1 MANKYGYMAKIGLSD
16 DGLQTS
22 LKEIDSSL
30 KEVDRSIAA
39 TDKAINNAGKAG
51 LETTQL
57 WEQQYDLLKTQIETT
72 AEKLQG
78 LESVQSKVAE
88 AYDNGAIDYSV
99 YIEFQNEIANTAT
112 KLENLKKRAEEANA
126 ALHPS
131 ADTSTYQT
139 INTSLDGVN
148 QRYAN
153 SRKELEEVNKALK
166 VSGDNAQ
173 LMAQKNTLLG
183 EAIHDAQVKLQVL
196 TSQQERMNE
205 AVRSGD
211 TTAEEYRAFQRE
223 IANTQA
229 ELAALTEEQK
239 NLGKAAEETGDK
251 SEKGLEK
258 TTDAL
263 KKVEKVAM
271 ATTAAVTAALGKL
284 SSDALSAY
292 SQHEQMTGGIETLFA
307 GAEDTVI
314 ANAQNAYKT
323 AGISAN
329 SYMETVTGFSATL
342 LQGLG
347 GDTQKAASIAD
358 QALIDMADNANKMG
372 TAMGSIQYAYQGFA
386 KQNYTMLDNLKL
398 GYGGSQAE
406 MARLIN
412 DSGVLNGQMMATAKN
427 VKEIPFDKVIEA
439 IHVIQTNLGIT
450 GTTAKEAESTIE
462 GSLNKLKASWENALV
477 EIAQPLDDFAQD
489 GLTVLN
495 DNVDEIKEAL
505 VDTMEEIKPLL
516 DEGLEKAKNW
526 IESGGL
532 KEFSEDVVGT
542 VEFIIDNKE
551 TLLGIFAALE
561 ISLGAERMNKVIDS
575 SKEIIS
581 AINGIGDAANTAV
594 GGVDAMSMSLSGW
607 VAVAAVTI
615 TTAMALK
622 TAIDN
627 AADRLGEHSEEV
639 NALDDEYKELNE
651 TLEEYNRLKAESIEL
666 AAQEAGQNIEDAKA
680 RAQSYKS
687 QIDTLESLI
696 AKNREY
702 YGTNDLRGNELHYF
716 DQSGN
721 AVGNAGSFDEISD
734 QLGSLYSNYYA
745 ANDIVRAYSETI
757 DEATDNSV
765 KHMGEVS
772 EAAANSVK
780 SGEEALASAWEHIRE
795 TTKAKMDELD
805 DQLATHKI
813 DDTQYWAQR
822 KAYLEAHRDEESE
835 EWWKYYDAVTGH
847 YDKLSKTEKTA
858 ADKSA
863 KEAET
868 ALKDSYSKRYEA
880 LKRQQKKNGY
890 GDSWLA
896 DELKKMISELSEG
909 SDLYNT
915 YYDKWLDLTDKISDA
930 TKKATEKEVKEWKA
944 SSDKVSDAVE
954 KKYEKVQQAFEKAK
968 SSYINA
974 LDMSASDKPEDDI
987 YSRMGLARP
996 KSSEEEDT
1004 GNQYDFSSENISK
1017 QTKELDEYTRN
1028 MERLEKSDIP
1038 EEYLEN
1044 IRSMSFDKRK
1054 EYVKELLK
1062 LSPERLKKHYADISK
1077 YYRSA
1082 EKAGRSETQSLRDDA
1097 DKAAEE
1103 AKNTIKTS
1111 LDGLS
1116 SNAYESGKAAAEAYW
1131 KGFKEY
1137 KADTN
1142 KLMGV
1147 TSAGSGGTSSSAAAV
1162 TPVNL
1167 TINVNGKQ
1175 VATVNTEDYLN
1186 KMKNEGGV
1194 IDV

>member
-1 MANKYGYMAKIGLSD
+1 MANKYGYMAKIGIDTS
-16 DGLQTS
+16 GLQTS
-22 LKEIDSSL
+22 IKDVDTAVKSLSREMKAVDS
-30 KEVDRSIAA
+30 VIAQS
-39 TDKAINNAGKAG
+39 G
-51 LETTQL
+51 ES
-57 WEQQYDLLKTQIETT
+57 
-72 AEKLQG
+72 AEM
-78 LESVQSKVAE
+78 
-88 AYDNGAIDYSV
+88 
-99 YIEFQNEIANTAT
+99 T
-112 KLENLKKRAEEANA
+112 
-126 ALHPS
+126 
-131 ADTSTYQT
+131 
-139 INTSLDGVN
+139 
-148 QRYAN
+148 
-153 SRKELEEVNKALK
+153 
-166 VSGDNAQ
+166 
-173 LMAQKNTLLG
+173 AQKNELYSQKI
-183 EAIHDAQVKLQVL
+183 AKLTEKLTALKSVENNVL
-196 TSQQERMNE
+196 SARNSGNISAEQFREYERE
-205 AVRSGD
+205 VVSTESALKR
-211 TTAEEYRAFQRE
+211 
-223 IANTQA
+223 
-229 ELAALTEEQK
+229 LTEEQK

-292 SQHEQMTGGIETLFA
+292 SQYEQMVGGVETLFA
-307 GAEDTVI
+307 GAEDIVLE
-314 ANAQNAYKT
+314 NARNAYKT

-347 GDTQKAASIAD
+347 GDTQKAARIAD
-358 QALIDMADNANKMG
+358 QALIDMSDNANKMG

-412 DSGVLNGQMMATAKN
+412 DSGVLNGEIIATAEN
-427 VKEIPFDKVIEA
+427 VKQIPFDKIIEA

-516 DEGLEKAKNW
+516 DDTLEKVKDW

-532 KEFSEDVVGT
+532 KELSENIVGT
-542 VEFIIDNKE
+542 VEFIINNKE

-561 ISLGAERMNKVIDS
+561 LALGAERI
-575 SKEIIS
+575 SKAVSGLKDVTS

-734 QLGSLYSNYYA
+734 QLGSLYSDYYA

-780 SGEEALASAWEHIRE
+780 SGEEALASAWEHIRA
-795 TTKAKMDELD
+795 TTKAKMEEYDSD
-805 DQLATHKI
+805 LATHKI
-813 DDTQYWAQR
+813 DDNTYWAQR

-835 EWWKYYDAVTGH
+835 EWWKYYDAVTDH
-847 YDKLSKTEKTA
+847 YDKLSETEKTA
-858 ADKSA
+858 ADKAA
-863 KEAET
+863 KEAEN
-868 ALKDSYSKRYEA
+868 ALKESYSQKYEA
-880 LKRQQKKNGY
+880 LKRQQKENGY

-896 DELKKMISELSEG
+896 DELKKMLSELTEG
-909 SDLYNT
+909 SELYNT

-930 TKKATEKEVKEWKA
+930 TEKATEKEVKEWKTSA
-944 SSDKVSDAVE
+944 DKVANAVE
-954 KKYEKVQQAFEKAK
+954 KKYEQVQKAFEKAK
-968 SSYINA
+968 SSYISA
-974 LDMSASDKPEDDI
+974 LDLSASQKAEDDV
-987 YSRMGLARP
+987 YSRLGLARP
-996 KSSEEEDT
+996 KNGEESADS
-1004 GNQYDFSSENISK
+1004 QYDFSSDTISK

-1082 EKAGRSETQSLRDDA
+1082 EKAGRSDTQSLRDDA

-1137 KADTN
+1137 KADTD

-1147 TSAGSGGTSSSAAAV
+1147 TSAGTGSSSSSAAAV

>member
-239 NLGKAAEETGDK
+239 NLGKATEETTQKAVTLGDIVK
-251 SEKGLEK
+251 ANVISDVIVKGAEKVTG
-258 TTDAL
+258 AL
-263 KKVEKVAM
+263 KQI
-271 ATTAAVTAALGKL
+271 
-284 SSDALSAY
+284 SSEAISAY
-292 SQHEQMTGGIETLFA
+292 SQYEQMVGGVETLFA
-307 GAEDTVI
+307 GAEDIVLE
-314 ANAQNAYKT
+314 NAQNAYKT

-342 LQGLG
+342 LQGLS
-347 GDTQKAASIAD
+347 GDTQKAAEIAD
-358 QALIDMADNANKMG
+358 QALIDMSDNANKMG

-627 AADRLGEHSEEV
+627 AADRLGEHSEKV

-651 TLEEYNRLKAESIEL
+651 TLEEYNRLKEESIEL
-666 AAQEAGQNIEDAKA
+666 AAKEAGQSIDEAKSK
-680 RAQSYKS
+680 AQSYKS

-696 AKNREY
+696 EKNREY
-702 YGTNDLRGNELHYF
+702 YGTNDLRGNELRYF

-795 TTKAKMDELD
+795 TTKAKMEEYDSD
-805 DQLATHKI
+805 LATHKI

-835 EWWKYYDAVTGH
+835 EWWKYYDAVNDH
-847 YDKLSKTEKTA
+847 YDKLSETEKTA
-858 ADKSA
+858 ADKAA
-863 KEAET
+863 KEAEN
-868 ALKDSYSKRYEA
+868 ALKESYSQKYEA
-880 LKRQQKKNGY
+880 LKRQQKENGY
-890 GDSWLA
+890 DDQWLA
-896 DELKKMISELSEG
+896 DELKKTLSELTEG

-915 YYDKWLDLTDKISDA
+915 YYDKWLDLTDKIS
-930 TKKATEKEVKEWKA
+930 EKEVKEWKA
-944 SSDKVSDAVE
+944 SADKVANAVE
-954 KKYEKVQQAFEKAK
+954 KKYEQVQKAFEKAK

-974 LDMSASDKPEDDI
+974 LDMSTSDKPEDDV

-996 KSSEEEDT
+996 KNGEESADS
-1004 GNQYDFSSENISK
+1004 QYDFSSDTISK

-1082 EKAGRSETQSLRDDA
+1082 EKAGRSDTQSLRDDA

-1103 AKNTIKTS
+1103 AKKTIKAS
-1111 LDGLS
+1111 LAGLS

-1137 KADTN
+1137 KADTD

-1147 TSAGSGGTSSSAAAV
+1147 TSAGSGGSTSSAAAV

>member
-1 MANKYGYMAKIGLSD
+1 MANKYGYMAKIGIDTS
-16 DGLQTS
+16 GLQTS
-22 LKEIDSSL
+22 IKDVDTAVKSLSREMKAVDS
-30 KEVDRSIAA
+30 VIAQS
-39 TDKAINNAGKAG
+39 G
-51 LETTQL
+51 ES
-57 WEQQYDLLKTQIETT
+57 
-72 AEKLQG
+72 AEM
-78 LESVQSKVAE
+78 
-88 AYDNGAIDYSV
+88 
-99 YIEFQNEIANTAT
+99 T
-112 KLENLKKRAEEANA
+112 
-126 ALHPS
+126 
-131 ADTSTYQT
+131 
-139 INTSLDGVN
+139 
-148 QRYAN
+148 
-153 SRKELEEVNKALK
+153 
-166 VSGDNAQ
+166 
-173 LMAQKNTLLG
+173 AQKNELYSQKI
-183 EAIHDAQVKLQVL
+183 AKLTEKLTALKSVENNVL
-196 TSQQERMNE
+196 SARNNGNISAEQFREYERE
-205 AVRSGD
+205 VVSTESALKR
-211 TTAEEYRAFQRE
+211 
-223 IANTQA
+223 
-229 ELAALTEEQK
+229 LTEEQK

-263 KKVEKVAM
+263 KNVEKVAM

-292 SQHEQMTGGIETLFA
+292 SQYEQLVGGIETLFA
-307 GAEDTVI
+307 GAEDIVLE
-314 ANAQNAYKT
+314 NAENAFKT
-323 AGISAN
+323 AGVSAN
-329 SYMETVTGFSATL
+329 NYMQTITSFSATL
-342 LQGLG
+342 LQGLD
-347 GDTQKAASIAD
+347 GDTEKAARIAD
-358 QALIDMADNANKMG
+358 QALIDMSDNANKMG

-412 DSGVLNGQMMATAKN
+412 DSGVLNGQMVATAKN

-516 DEGLEKAKNW
+516 DDTLEKVKDW

-532 KEFSEDVVGT
+532 KELSENIVGT
-542 VEFIIDNKE
+542 VEFIINNKE

-561 ISLGAERMNKVIDS
+561 LALGAERI
-575 SKEIIS
+575 SKAVSGLKDVTS
-581 AINGIGDAANTAV
+581 AINGIGDAASTAV

-639 NALDDEYKELNE
+639 NALEERTAAINEQRKALEELSKTDTATAWRQADGGYKDTLVELAEISKRFEELKAKRESGGTVNENGGFTYFSDDEIKAMDDELMS
-651 TLEEYNRLKAESIEL
+651 LEIQKNA
-666 AAQEAGQNIEDAKA
+666 
-680 RAQSYKS
+680 
-687 QIDTLESLI
+687 LI
-696 AKNREY
+696 ALKREQGQILTQY
-702 YGTNDLRGNELHYF
+702 NEQEIAVMEQHNAERA
-716 DQSGN
+716 DIISKSGN
-721 AVGNAGSFDEISD
+721 TA
-734 QLGSLYSNYYA
+734 
-745 ANDIVRAYSETI
+745 
-757 DEATDNSV
+757 
-765 KHMGEVS
+765 
-772 EAAANSVK
+772 
-780 SGEEALASAWEHIRE
+780 EEAVASAWEHIRA
-795 TTKAKMDELD
+795 TTKAKMEEYDSD
-805 DQLATHKI
+805 LATHKI
-813 DDTQYWAQR
+813 DDNTYWAQR

-835 EWWKYYDAVTGH
+835 EWWKYYDAVNDH
-847 YDKLSKTEKTA
+847 YDKLSETEKTA

-880 LKRQQKKNGY
+880 LKRQQKENGY
-890 GDSWLA
+890 DDQWLA
-896 DELKKMISELSEG
+896 DELKKMLSELTEG

-915 YYDKWLDLTDKISDA
+915 YYDKWLDLTDKIS
-930 TKKATEKEVKEWKA
+930 EKEVKEWKA
-944 SSDKVSDAVE
+944 SADKVANAVE
-954 KKYEKVQQAFEKAK
+954 KKYEQVQKAFEKAK
-968 SSYINA
+968 SSYISA
-974 LDMSASDKPEDDI
+974 LDLSASQKAEDDV
-987 YSRMGLARP
+987 YSRLGLARP
-996 KSSEEEDT
+996 KNGEESADS
-1004 GNQYDFSSENISK
+1004 QYDFGSDTIAK

-1082 EKAGRSETQSLRDDA
+1082 EKAGRSDTQSLRDDA

-1103 AKNTIKTS
+1103 AKKTIKAS
-1111 LDGLS
+1111 LAGLS

-1137 KADTN
+1137 KADTD

>member
-1 MANKYGYMAKIGLSD
+1 MAKIGID
-16 DGLQTS
+16 TTGVQNGLTEADSAMRAFSREMREVNNVIAQGGNSAEMAAQRNQLYAEQITQLNRRLEALRSVEEDINRARANGNIDESEYRAYRREIEQTENA
-22 LKEIDSSL
+22 LQNLREQQRDIG
-30 KEVDRSIAA
+30 A
-39 TDKAINNAGKAG
+39 NAGKD
-51 LETTQL
+51 
-57 WEQQYDLLKTQIETT
+57 YDKVVS
-72 AEKLQG
+72 ALQ
-78 LESVQSKVAE
+78 
-88 AYDNGAIDYSV
+88 N
-99 YIEFQNEIANTAT
+99 
-112 KLENLKKRAEEANA
+112 
-126 ALHPS
+126 
-131 ADTSTYQT
+131 
-139 INTSLDGVN
+139 
-148 QRYAN
+148 
-153 SRKELEEVNKALK
+153 
-166 VSGDNAQ
+166 
-173 LMAQKNTLLG
+173 
-183 EAIHDAQVKLQVL
+183 
-196 TSQQERMNE
+196 
-205 AVRSGD
+205 
-211 TTAEEYRAFQRE
+211 
-223 IANTQA
+223 
-229 ELAALTEEQK
+229 
-239 NLGKAAEETGDK
+239 
-251 SEKGLEK
+251 
-258 TTDAL
+258 
-263 KKVEKVAM
+263 VEKVAL
-271 ATTAAVTAALGKL
+271 ATTGAVAAALGKL

-292 SQHEQMTGGIETLFA
+292 SQYEQLVGGNETLFA
-307 GAEDTVI
+307 GAEDIVLE
-314 ANAQNAYKT
+314 NAENAFKT
-323 AGISAN
+323 AGVSAN
-329 SYMETVTGFSATL
+329 NYMQTVTSFSATL
-342 LQGLG
+342 LQGLD
-347 GDTQKAASIAD
+347 GDTEKAARIAD
-358 QALIDMADNANKMG
+358 QALIDMSDNANKMG
-372 TAMGSIQYAYQGFA
+372 TAMGSIQYTYQGFA

-412 DSGVLNGQMMATAKN
+412 DSGVLNGEIIATAEN
-427 VKEIPFDKVIEA
+427 VKQIPFDKIIEA

-450 GTTAKEAESTIE
+450 GTTALEAETTLE
-462 GSLNKLKASWENALV
+462 GSMNKLKASWENALV
-477 EIAQPLDDFAQD
+477 DIARPLDDFAQG
-489 GLTVLN
+489 GLTILN
-495 DNVDEIKEAL
+495 DNIDTIKEAL

-561 ISLGAERMNKVIDS
+561 LSLGAERMNKVIDS

-702 YGTNDLRGNELHYF
+702 YGTNDLRGNEIHYF

-734 QLGSLYSNYYA
+734 QLGSLYSDYYA

-780 SGEEALASAWEHIRE
+780 SGEEALESAWEHIRA

-805 DQLATHKI
+805 GQLATHKI
-813 DDTQYWAQR
+813 DDNTYWAQR
-822 KAYLEAHRDEESE
+822 KAYLEAHRDEDSE
-835 EWWKYYDAVTGH
+835 EWWKYYDAVNDH

-880 LKRQQKKNGY
+880 LKRQQKENGY

-896 DELKKMISELSEG
+896 DGLKKMLSELTEG
-909 SDLYNT
+909 SELYNT
-915 YYDKWLDLTDKISDA
+915 YYDKWIDLTDKISDA
-930 TKKATEKEVKEWKA
+930 TEKATEKEVKEWQT

-1004 GNQYDFSSENISK
+1004 GNQYDFSSDTIEK

-1082 EKAGRSETQSLRDDA
+1082 EKAGRSDTQSLKDDA
-1097 DKAAEE
+1097 DKAALA
-1103 AKNTIKTS
+1103 AKGSIQKS
-1111 LDGLS
+1111 LSELGSD
-1116 SNAYESGKAAAEAYW
+1116 AYESGKAAAEAYW
-1131 KGFKEY
+1131 KGFAEY
-1137 KADTN
+1137 KSDTE

-1147 TSAGSGGTSSSAAAV
+1147 TAAGNSKSAGIT

-1175 VATVNTEDYLN
+1175 AATISTEEYLN
-1186 KMKNEGGV
+1186 QVKNQGGTL
-1194 IDV
+1194 DV

>member
-1 MANKYGYMAKIGLSD
+1 MANKYGYMAKIGIDTS
-16 DGLQTS
+16 GLQTS
-22 LKEIDSSL
+22 IKDVDTAVKSLSREMKAVDS
-30 KEVDRSIAA
+30 VIAQS
-39 TDKAINNAGKAG
+39 G
-51 LETTQL
+51 ES
-57 WEQQYDLLKTQIETT
+57 
-72 AEKLQG
+72 AEM
-78 LESVQSKVAE
+78 
-88 AYDNGAIDYSV
+88 
-99 YIEFQNEIANTAT
+99 T
-112 KLENLKKRAEEANA
+112 
-126 ALHPS
+126 
-131 ADTSTYQT
+131 
-139 INTSLDGVN
+139 
-148 QRYAN
+148 
-153 SRKELEEVNKALK
+153 
-166 VSGDNAQ
+166 
-173 LMAQKNTLLG
+173 AQKNELYSQKI
-183 EAIHDAQVKLQVL
+183 AKLTEKLTALKSVENNVL
-196 TSQQERMNE
+196 SARNSGNISVEQFREYERE
-205 AVRSGD
+205 VVSTESALKR
-211 TTAEEYRAFQRE
+211 
-223 IANTQA
+223 
-229 ELAALTEEQK
+229 LTEEQK
-239 NLGKAAEETGDK
+239 NLGKATEETTQKAVTLGDIVK
-251 SEKGLEK
+251 ANVISDVIVKGAEKVTG
-258 TTDAL
+258 AL
-263 KKVEKVAM
+263 KQI
-271 ATTAAVTAALGKL
+271 
-284 SSDALSAY
+284 SSEAISAY
-292 SQHEQMTGGIETLFA
+292 SQYEQMVGGVETLFA
-307 GAEDTVI
+307 GAEDIVLE
-314 ANAQNAYKT
+314 NARNAYKT

-412 DSGVLNGQMMATAKN
+412 DSGVLNGQMVATAKN

-450 GTTAKEAESTIE
+450 GTTAKEAETTIE

-561 ISLGAERMNKVIDS
+561 VSLGAERMNKVIDS

-666 AAQEAGQNIEDAKA
+666 AAQEAGRNIEDAKT

-702 YGTNDLRGNELHYF
+702 YGTNDLRGNELYYF

-734 QLGSLYSNYYA
+734 QLGSLYSDYYA

-780 SGEEALASAWEHIRE
+780 SGEEALASAWEHIRA

-822 KAYLEAHRDEESE
+822 KAYLEAHQDKESE
-835 EWWKYYDAVTGH
+835 EWWKYYDKVTEH
-847 YDKLSKTEKTA
+847 YDKLAETEKKAREQAEKKQKEEKKTQT
-858 ADKSA
+858 SEA
-863 KEAET
+863 KKDFDDL
-868 ALKDSYSKRYEA
+868 LK
-880 LKRQQKKNGY
+880 Q
-890 GDSWLA
+890 
-896 DELKKMISELSEG
+896 
-909 SDLYNT
+909 
-915 YYDKWLDLTDKISDA
+915 LTDEEI
-930 TKKATEKEVKEWKA
+930 TREEFN
-944 SSDKVSDAVE
+944 
-954 KKYEKVQQAFEKAK
+954 KKYEEMTA
-968 SSYINA
+968 
-974 LDMSASDKPEDDI
+974 D
-987 YSRMGLARP
+987 LA
-996 KSSEEEDT
+996 
-1004 GNQYDFSSENISK
+1004 Q
-1017 QTKELDEYTRN
+1017 KE
-1028 MERLEKSDIP
+1028 I
-1038 EEYLEN
+1038 
-1044 IRSMSFDKRK
+1044 
-1054 EYVKELLK
+1054 
-1062 LSPERLKKHYADISK
+1062 DISK
-1077 YYRSA
+1077 YASDKIADYDRKIRKENMSAWEKSSKEISDKITKNYENVTKAYEAARKKIISSAKLIDETVTDTSGNKRYILSDFEKQRKELKKYREDLEKLRKTGISDDLMEQVMSLSYDSGERQGYISELLKMGESQRKKYYKDVDAYLA
-1082 EKAGRSETQSLRDDA
+1082 EASEAAKGEVADDLAEA
-1097 DKAAEE
+1097 DKQ
-1103 AKNTIKTS
+1103 AKEGIEKIYG
-1111 LDGLS
+1111 DMPE
-1116 SNAYESGKAAAEAYW
+1116 NAYEKGVETAQAYID
-1131 KGFKEY
+1131 GI
-1137 KADTN
+1137 N
-1142 KLMGV
+1142 KTMA
-1147 TSAGSGGTSSSAAAV
+1147 SAGSLRTMTADYTASSQTAAAV
-1162 TPVNL
+1162 AASSGAAGSQGAQAAGTAAVSSGGTNL
-1167 TINVNGKQ
+1167 YSGNMQITINVAGKQ
-1175 VATVNTEDYLN
+1175 AIKCTLDELIRKGKLADAR
-1186 KMKNEGGV
+1186 
-1194 IDV
+1194 

>member
-1 MANKYGYMAKIGLSD
+1 MAKIGLSD

-72 AEKLQG
+72 AEKLRG

-239 NLGKAAEETGDK
+239 NLGKATEETTQKAVTLGDIVK
-251 SEKGLEK
+251 ANVISDVIVKGAEKVTG
-258 TTDAL
+258 AL
-263 KKVEKVAM
+263 KQI
-271 ATTAAVTAALGKL
+271 
-284 SSDALSAY
+284 SSEAISAY
-292 SQHEQMTGGIETLFA
+292 SQYEQLVGGIETLFA
-307 GAEDTVI
+307 GAEDIVLE
-314 ANAQNAYKT
+314 NAQNAYKT

-412 DSGVLNGQMMATAKN
+412 DSGVLNGEIIATANN

-450 GTTAKEAESTIE
+450 GTTANEAETTIE

-561 ISLGAERMNKVIDS
+561 LSLGAERMNKVIDS

-734 QLGSLYSNYYA
+734 QLGSLYSDYYA

-780 SGEEALASAWEHIRE
+780 SGEEALASAWEHIRA
-795 TTKAKMDELD
+795 TTKAKMEEYDSD
-805 DQLATHKI
+805 LATHKI
-813 DDTQYWAQR
+813 DDNTYWAQR
-822 KAYLEAHRDEESE
+822 KAYLEAHRDEDSE
-835 EWWKYYDAVTGH
+835 EWWKYYDAVNDH
-847 YDKLSKTEKTA
+847 YDKLSETEKTA

-863 KEAET
+863 KEAEN

-880 LKRQQKKNGY
+880 LKRQQKENGY

-896 DELKKMISELSEG
+896 DELKKMLSELTEG
-909 SDLYNT
+909 SELYNT

-930 TKKATEKEVKEWKA
+930 TEKATEKEVKEWKTSA
-944 SSDKVSDAVE
+944 DKVSDAVE
-954 KKYEKVQQAFEKAK
+954 KKYEQVQQAFEKAK

-974 LDMSASDKPEDDI
+974 LDMSTSDKPEDDV

-996 KSSEEEDT
+996 KNGEESADS
-1004 GNQYDFSSENISK
+1004 QYDFGSDTIAK

-1028 MERLEKSDIP
+1028 MEKLENSDIP

-1082 EKAGRSETQSLRDDA
+1082 EKAGRSDTQSLRDDA

-1137 KADTN
+1137 KADTD

-1147 TSAGSGGTSSSAAAV
+1147 TSAGSGGSTSSAAAV

>member
-1 MANKYGYMAKIGLSD
+1 MASNKYGYMAKIGID
-16 DGLQTS
+16 TTGVQNGLTEADSAMRAFSREMREVNNVIAQGGNSAEMAAQRNQLYAEQITQLNRRLEALRSVEEDINRARANGNIDESEYRAYRREIEQTENA
-22 LKEIDSSL
+22 LQNLREQQRDIG
-30 KEVDRSIAA
+30 A
-39 TDKAINNAGKAG
+39 NAGKD
-51 LETTQL
+51 
-57 WEQQYDLLKTQIETT
+57 YDKVVS
-72 AEKLQG
+72 ALQ
-78 LESVQSKVAE
+78 
-88 AYDNGAIDYSV
+88 N
-99 YIEFQNEIANTAT
+99 
-112 KLENLKKRAEEANA
+112 
-126 ALHPS
+126 
-131 ADTSTYQT
+131 
-139 INTSLDGVN
+139 
-148 QRYAN
+148 
-153 SRKELEEVNKALK
+153 
-166 VSGDNAQ
+166 
-173 LMAQKNTLLG
+173 
-183 EAIHDAQVKLQVL
+183 
-196 TSQQERMNE
+196 
-205 AVRSGD
+205 
-211 TTAEEYRAFQRE
+211 
-223 IANTQA
+223 
-229 ELAALTEEQK
+229 
-239 NLGKAAEETGDK
+239 
-251 SEKGLEK
+251 
-258 TTDAL
+258 
-263 KKVEKVAM
+263 VEKVAL
-271 ATTAAVTAALGKL
+271 ATTGAVAAALGKL

-292 SQHEQMTGGIETLFA
+292 SQYEQLVGGIETLFA
-307 GAEDTVI
+307 GAEDIVLE
-314 ANAQNAYKT
+314 NAENAFKT
-323 AGISAN
+323 AGVSAN
-329 SYMETVTGFSATL
+329 NYMQTVTSFSATL
-342 LQGLG
+342 LQGLD
-347 GDTQKAASIAD
+347 GDTEKAARIAD

-412 DSGVLNGQMMATAKN
+412 DSGVLNGQMVATAKN

-462 GSLNKLKASWENALV
+462 GSLNKLKASWKNALV
-477 EIAQPLDDFAQD
+477 EIAEPLDDFAQD

-561 ISLGAERMNKVIDS
+561 LSLGAERMNKVIDS

-721 AVGNAGSFDEISD
+721 AVGNAGPFDEISD
-734 QLGSLYSNYYA
+734 QLGSLYSDYYA

-780 SGEEALASAWEHIRE
+780 SGEEALASAWEHIRA
-795 TTKAKMDELD
+795 TTKAKMEEYDSD
-805 DQLATHKI
+805 LATHKI

-835 EWWKYYDAVTGH
+835 EWWKYYDAVNDH

-858 ADKSA
+858 ADKAA
-863 KEAET
+863 KEA
-868 ALKDSYSKRYEA
+868 
-880 LKRQQKKNGY
+880 
-890 GDSWLA
+890 
-896 DELKKMISELSEG
+896 
-909 SDLYNT
+909 
-915 YYDKWLDLTDKISDA
+915 DKISDA
-930 TKKATEKEVKEWKA
+930 TEKATEKEVKEWKT

-968 SSYINA
+968 NSYINA
-974 LDMSASDKPEDDI
+974 LDLSASKKAEDDV
-987 YSRMGLARP
+987 YSRLGLARP
-996 KSSEEEDT
+996 KNGEESADS
-1004 GNQYDFSSENISK
+1004 QYDFSSDTIEK

-1082 EKAGRSETQSLRDDA
+1082 EKAGRSDTQSLRDDA

-1137 KADTN
+1137 KADTD

>member
-72 AEKLQG
+72 AEKLRG

-239 NLGKAAEETGDK
+239 NLGKAAEETGNK

-292 SQHEQMTGGIETLFA
+292 SQYEQMVGGIETLFA
-307 GAEDTVI
+307 GAEDIVLE
-314 ANAQNAYKT
+314 NARNAYKT

-412 DSGVLNGQMMATAKN
+412 DSGVLNGQMVATAEN

-477 EIAQPLDDFAQD
+477 EIAEPLDDFAQD

-696 AKNREY
+696 EKNREY
-702 YGTNDLRGNELHYF
+702 YGTNDLRGNELYYF

-734 QLGSLYSNYYA
+734 QLGSLYSDYYA

-780 SGEEALASAWEHIRE
+780 SGEEALASAWEHIRA

-805 DQLATHKI
+805 NQLATHKI
-813 DDTQYWAQR
+813 DDNTYWAQR

-835 EWWKYYDAVTGH
+835 EWWKYYDAVTDH

-863 KEAET
+863 KEAEN
-868 ALKDSYSKRYEA
+868 ALKESYSQKYEA
-880 LKRQQKKNGY
+880 LKRQQKENGY

-896 DELKKMISELSEG
+896 DKLKKMISELSEG
-909 SDLYNT
+909 NELYNT

-930 TKKATEKEVKEWKA
+930 TQKATEKEVKEWKA

-1028 MERLEKSDIP
+1028 MEKLENSDIP

-1044 IRSMSFDKRK
+1044 IRSMNFDKRK

-1082 EKAGRSETQSLRDDA
+1082 EKAGRSDTQSLKDDA
-1097 DKAAEE
+1097 DKAALA
-1103 AKNTIKTS
+1103 AKGSIQKS
-1111 LDGLS
+1111 LSELGSD
-1116 SNAYESGKAAAEAYW
+1116 AYESGKAAAEAYW
-1131 KGFKEY
+1131 KGFAEY
-1137 KADTN
+1137 KSDTE

-1147 TSAGSGGTSSSAAAV
+1147 TAAGNSKSAGIT
-1162 TPVNL
+1162 TPVSL

-1175 VATVNTEDYLN
+1175 AATISTEEYLN
-1186 KMKNEGGV
+1186 QVKNQGGTL
-1194 IDV
+1194 DV

>member
-292 SQHEQMTGGIETLFA
+292 SQYEQMVGGVETLFA
-307 GAEDTVI
+307 GAEDIVLE
-314 ANAQNAYKT
+314 NARNAYKT

-412 DSGVLNGQMMATAKN
+412 DSGVLNGQMVATAKN

-462 GSLNKLKASWENALV
+462 GSLNKLKASWKNALV
-477 EIAQPLDDFAQD
+477 EIAEPLDDFAQD

-561 ISLGAERMNKVIDS
+561 LSLGAERMNKVIDS

-734 QLGSLYSNYYA
+734 QLGSLYSDYYA

-780 SGEEALASAWEHIRE
+780 SGEEALASAWEHIRA
-795 TTKAKMDELD
+795 TTKAKMEEYDSD
-805 DQLATHKI
+805 LATHKI

-835 EWWKYYDAVTGH
+835 EWWKYYDAVTDH

-863 KEAET
+863 KEA
-868 ALKDSYSKRYEA
+868 
-880 LKRQQKKNGY
+880 
-890 GDSWLA
+890 
-896 DELKKMISELSEG
+896 
-909 SDLYNT
+909 
-915 YYDKWLDLTDKISDA
+915 DKISDA
-930 TKKATEKEVKEWKA
+930 TEKATEKEVKEWKTSA
-944 SSDKVSDAVE
+944 DKVSDAVE

-974 LDMSASDKPEDDI
+974 LDLSASKKAEDDV

-1004 GNQYDFSSENISK
+1004 GNQYDFSSDTIAK

-1082 EKAGRSETQSLRDDA
+1082 EKAGRSDTQSLRDDA

-1137 KADTN
+1137 KADTD

-1147 TSAGSGGTSSSAAAV
+1147 TSAGSGGSTSSAAAV

>member
-1 MANKYGYMAKIGLSD
+1 MANKYGYMAKIGIDTS
-16 DGLQTS
+16 GLQTS
-22 LKEIDSSL
+22 IKDVDTAVKSLSREMKAVDS
-30 KEVDRSIAA
+30 VIAQS
-39 TDKAINNAGKAG
+39 G
-51 LETTQL
+51 ES
-57 WEQQYDLLKTQIETT
+57 
-72 AEKLQG
+72 AEM
-78 LESVQSKVAE
+78 
-88 AYDNGAIDYSV
+88 
-99 YIEFQNEIANTAT
+99 T
-112 KLENLKKRAEEANA
+112 
-126 ALHPS
+126 
-131 ADTSTYQT
+131 
-139 INTSLDGVN
+139 
-148 QRYAN
+148 
-153 SRKELEEVNKALK
+153 
-166 VSGDNAQ
+166 
-173 LMAQKNTLLG
+173 AQKNELYSQKI
-183 EAIHDAQVKLQVL
+183 AKLTEKLTALKSVENNVL
-196 TSQQERMNE
+196 SARNNGNISAEQFREYERE
-205 AVRSGD
+205 VVSTESALKR
-211 TTAEEYRAFQRE
+211 
-223 IANTQA
+223 
-229 ELAALTEEQK
+229 LTEEQK
-239 NLGKAAEETGDK
+239 NLGKATEETTQKAVTLGDIVK
-251 SEKGLEK
+251 ANVISDVIVKGAEKVTG
-258 TTDAL
+258 AL
-263 KKVEKVAM
+263 KQI
-271 ATTAAVTAALGKL
+271 
-284 SSDALSAY
+284 SSDALNAY
-292 SQHEQMTGGIETLFA
+292 SQHEQMVGGTETLFA
-307 GAEDTVI
+307 GAEDIVLE
-314 ANAQNAYKT
+314 NAENAFKT
-323 AGISAN
+323 AGVSAN
-329 SYMETVTGFSATL
+329 NYMQTITSFSATL
-342 LQGLG
+342 LQGLD
-347 GDTQKAASIAD
+347 GDTEKAARIAD
-358 QALIDMADNANKMG
+358 QALIDMSDNANKMG

-412 DSGVLNGQMMATAKN
+412 DSGVLNGQMVATAKN

-542 VEFIIDNKE
+542 VEFIINNKE

-561 ISLGAERMNKVIDS
+561 LALGAERI
-575 SKEIIS
+575 SKAVSGLKDVTS

-639 NALDDEYKELNE
+639 NALEERTAAINEQRKALEELSKTDTATAWRQADGGYKDTLVELAEISKRFEELKAKRESGGTVNENGGFTYFSDDEIKAMDDELMS
-651 TLEEYNRLKAESIEL
+651 LEIQKNALIALKRE
-666 AAQEAGQNIEDAKA
+666 Q
-680 RAQSYKS
+680 S
-687 QIDTLESLI
+687 QILTQYNEQEI
-696 AKNREY
+696 AVMEQHNAEKE
-702 YGTNDLRGNELHYF
+702 DIISK
-716 DQSGN
+716 SGN
-721 AVGNAGSFDEISD
+721 TA
-734 QLGSLYSNYYA
+734 
-745 ANDIVRAYSETI
+745 
-757 DEATDNSV
+757 
-765 KHMGEVS
+765 
-772 EAAANSVK
+772 EAAV
-780 SGEEALASAWEHIRE
+780 ASAWEHIRA
-795 TTKAKMDELD
+795 TTKAKMEEYDSD
-805 DQLATHKI
+805 LATHKI
-813 DDTQYWAQR
+813 DDNTYWAQR

-835 EWWKYYDAVTGH
+835 EWWKYYDAVTDH

-863 KEAET
+863 KEAEN
-868 ALKDSYSKRYEA
+868 ALKDSYSKRYES
-880 LKRQQKKNGY
+880 LKRQQKENGY
-890 GDSWLA
+890 DDQWLA
-896 DELKKMISELSEG
+896 DELKKMLSELTEG
-909 SDLYNT
+909 SELYNT

-930 TKKATEKEVKEWKA
+930 TEKATEKEVKEWKTSA
-944 SSDKVSDAVE
+944 DKVANAVE
-954 KKYEKVQQAFEKAK
+954 KKYEQVQKAFEKAK
-968 SSYINA
+968 SGYISA
-974 LDMSASDKPEDDI
+974 LDLSASDKPEDDV
-987 YSRMGLARP
+987 YSRLGLARP
-996 KSSEEEDT
+996 KNGEGSADS
-1004 GNQYDFSSENISK
+1004 QYDFSSDTIEK

-1028 MERLEKSDIP
+1028 MEKLENSDIP

-1044 IRSMSFDKRK
+1044 IRSMNFDKRK

-1082 EKAGRSETQSLRDDA
+1082 EKAGRSDTQSLRDDA

-1137 KADTN
+1137 KADTD

-1147 TSAGSGGTSSSAAAV
+1147 TAAGTGGSTSSAAAAAA
-1162 TPVNL
+1162 PVNL

>member
-1 MANKYGYMAKIGLSD
+1 MANKYGYMAKIGIDTS
-16 DGLQTS
+16 GLQTS
-22 LKEIDSSL
+22 IKDVDTAVKNLSHEMKAVDS
-30 KEVDRSIAA
+30 VIAQS
-39 TDKAINNAGKAG
+39 G
-51 LETTQL
+51 ES
-57 WEQQYDLLKTQIETT
+57 
-72 AEKLQG
+72 AEM
-78 LESVQSKVAE
+78 
-88 AYDNGAIDYSV
+88 
-99 YIEFQNEIANTAT
+99 T
-112 KLENLKKRAEEANA
+112 
-126 ALHPS
+126 
-131 ADTSTYQT
+131 
-139 INTSLDGVN
+139 
-148 QRYAN
+148 
-153 SRKELEEVNKALK
+153 
-166 VSGDNAQ
+166 
-173 LMAQKNTLLG
+173 AQKNELYSQKI
-183 EAIHDAQVKLQVL
+183 AKLTEKLTALKSVENNVL
-196 TSQQERMNE
+196 SARNNGNISAEQFREYERE
-205 AVRSGD
+205 VVSTESALKR
-211 TTAEEYRAFQRE
+211 
-223 IANTQA
+223 
-229 ELAALTEEQK
+229 LTEEQK
-239 NLGKAAEETGDK
+239 NLGKATEETTQKAVTLGDIVK
-251 SEKGLEK
+251 ANVISDVIVKG
-258 TTDAL
+258 A
-263 KKVEKVAM
+263 EKV
-271 ATTAAVTAALGKL
+271 TGTLKQI

-292 SQHEQMTGGIETLFA
+292 SQYEQMVGGIETLFA
-307 GAEDTVI
+307 GAEDIVLE
-314 ANAQNAYKT
+314 NARNAYKT

-412 DSGVLNGQMMATAKN
+412 DSGVLNGEIIATANN

-450 GTTAKEAESTIE
+450 GTTANEAETTIE

-477 EIAQPLDDFAQD
+477 EIAQPLDDFAQG

-561 ISLGAERMNKVIDS
+561 LSLGAERMNKVIDS

-639 NALDDEYKELNE
+639 NALDDEYTKLNE

-696 AKNREY
+696 TKNREY

-734 QLGSLYSNYYA
+734 QLGSLCSDYYA

-780 SGEEALASAWEHIRE
+780 SGEEALASAWEHIRA
-795 TTKAKMDELD
+795 TTKAKMEEYDSD
-805 DQLATHKI
+805 LATHKI
-813 DDTQYWAQR
+813 DDNTYWAQR

-835 EWWKYYDAVTGH
+835 EWWKYYDAVNDH

-880 LKRQQKKNGY
+880 LKRQQKENGY
-890 GDSWLA
+890 DDQWLA
-896 DELKKMISELSEG
+896 DELKKMLSELTEG

-915 YYDKWLDLTDKISDA
+915 YYDKWLDLTDKIS
-930 TKKATEKEVKEWKA
+930 EKEVKEWKA
-944 SSDKVSDAVE
+944 SADKVANAVE
-954 KKYEKVQQAFEKAK
+954 KKYEQVQKAFEKAE

-974 LDMSASDKPEDDI
+974 LDMSTSDKPEDDV
-987 YSRMGLARP
+987 YSRLGLARP
-996 KSSEEEDT
+996 KNGEESADS
-1004 GNQYDFSSENISK
+1004 QYDFSSDTIAK

-1077 YYRSA
+1077 YYISA
-1082 EKAGRSETQSLRDDA
+1082 EKAGRSDTQSLRDDA
-1097 DKAAEE
+1097 DKAALA
-1103 AKNTIKTS
+1103 AKGSIQKS
-1111 LDGLS
+1111 LSELGSD
-1116 SNAYESGKAAAEAYW
+1116 AYESGKAAAEAYW
-1131 KGFKEY
+1131 KGFAEY
-1137 KADTN
+1137 KSDTE

-1147 TSAGSGGTSSSAAAV
+1147 TAAGNSKSAGIT

-1175 VATVNTEDYLN
+1175 AATISTEEYLN
-1186 KMKNEGGV
+1186 QVKNQGGTL
-1194 IDV
+1194 DV

>member
-16 DGLQTS
+16 DGLQAS

-112 KLENLKKRAEEANA
+112 KLENLKKRAEETNA

-211 TTAEEYRAFQRE
+211 TTVEEYRAFQRE
-223 IANTQA
+223 IVNTQA

-239 NLGKAAEETGDK
+239 NLGKAAEETGNK
-251 SEKGLEK
+251 NEKGLEK

-271 ATTAAVTAALGKL
+271 ATTAAVTTALGKF

-292 SQHEQMTGGIETLFA
+292 SQYEQMVGGVETLFA
-307 GAEDTVI
+307 GAEDVVLE
-314 ANAQNAYKT
+314 NAKNAYKT

-372 TAMGSIQYAYQGFA
+372 TSMASIQYAYQGFA

-412 DSGVLNGQMMATAKN
+412 DSGVLNGQMVATAKN
-427 VKEIPFDKVIEA
+427 VKEIPFDKMIEA

-450 GTTAKEAESTIE
+450 GTTAKEAETTIE

-477 EIAQPLDDFAQD
+477 EIAQPLDDFAQG

-561 ISLGAERMNKVIDS
+561 VSLGAERMSKVIDG

-639 NALDDEYKELNE
+639 NALEERTAAINEQRKALEELSKTDTATAWRQADGGYKDTLVELAEISKRFEELKAKRESGGTVNEYGGFTYFSDDEIKALDDELMS
-651 TLEEYNRLKAESIEL
+651 LEIQKNALIALKRE
-666 AAQEAGQNIEDAKA
+666 Q
-680 RAQSYKS
+680 S
-687 QIDTLESLI
+687 QILAQYNEQEI
-696 AKNREY
+696 AVMEQHNAERADIISK
-702 YGTNDLRGNELHYF
+702 
-716 DQSGN
+716 SGN
-721 AVGNAGSFDEISD
+721 TA
-734 QLGSLYSNYYA
+734 
-745 ANDIVRAYSETI
+745 
-757 DEATDNSV
+757 
-765 KHMGEVS
+765 
-772 EAAANSVK
+772 
-780 SGEEALASAWEHIRE
+780 EEAVASAWEHIRA

-822 KAYLEAHRDEESE
+822 KAYLEAHRDEEGE
-835 EWWKYYDAVTGH
+835 EWWKYYDKVTDH

-858 ADKSA
+858 ADKAA
-863 KEAET
+863 KEAEN
-868 ALKDSYSKRYEA
+868 ALKESYSQKYES
-880 LKRQQKKNGY
+880 LKRQQKENGY
-890 GDSWLA
+890 DDQWLA
-896 DELKKMISELSEG
+896 DELKKMLSELAEG
-909 SDLYNT
+909 SELYNT

-930 TKKATEKEVKEWKA
+930 TEKATEKEVKEWKTSA
-944 SSDKVSDAVE
+944 DKVANAVE
-954 KKYEKVQQAFEKAK
+954 KKYEQVQKAFEKAK
-968 SSYINA
+968 SSYISA
-974 LDMSASDKPEDDI
+974 LDLSASEKSEEDV

-996 KSSEEEDT
+996 KNGEESADS
-1004 GNQYDFSSENISK
+1004 QYDFSSDTIEK
-1017 QTKELDEYTRN
+1017 QTKELDEYNRN

-1082 EKAGRSETQSLRDDA
+1082 EKAGRSDTQSLRDDA

-1111 LDGLS
+1111 LDGIS

-1137 KADTN
+1137 KADTD

-1147 TSAGSGGTSSSAAAV
+1147 TAAGTGGSTSSAAAAAA
-1162 TPVNL
+1162 PINL

-1186 KMKNEGGV
+1186 KVKNEGGV

>member
-1 MANKYGYMAKIGLSD
+1 MAKIGLSD

-72 AEKLQG
+72 AEKLRG

-239 NLGKAAEETGDK
+239 NLGKAAEETGNK

-271 ATTAAVTAALGKL
+271 ATTVAVTAALGKL
-284 SSDALSAY
+284 SSDALNAY
-292 SQHEQMTGGIETLFA
+292 SQYEQMVGGVETLFA
-307 GAEDTVI
+307 GAEDIVLE
-314 ANAQNAYKT
+314 NAQNAYKT

-358 QALIDMADNANKMG
+358 QAVIDMADNANKMG
-372 TAMGSIQYAYQGFA
+372 TSMASIQYTYQGFA

-412 DSGVLNGQMMATAKN
+412 DSGVLNGQMVATAKN

-462 GSLNKLKASWENALV
+462 GSLNKLKASWKNALV
-477 EIAQPLDDFAQD
+477 EIAEPLDDFAQD

-561 ISLGAERMNKVIDS
+561 LSLGAERMNKVIDS

-627 AADRLGEHSEEV
+627 AADRLGEHSEKV

-757 DEATDNSV
+757 NEAADNSV

-780 SGEEALASAWEHIRE
+780 SGEEALASAWEHIRA
-795 TTKAKMDELD
+795 TTKAKMEEYDSD
-805 DQLATHKI
+805 LATHKI
-813 DDTQYWAQR
+813 DDNTYWAQR

-835 EWWKYYDAVTGH
+835 EWWKYYDAVTDH

-858 ADKSA
+858 ADKAA
-863 KEAET
+863 KEA
-868 ALKDSYSKRYEA
+868 
-880 LKRQQKKNGY
+880 
-890 GDSWLA
+890 
-896 DELKKMISELSEG
+896 
-909 SDLYNT
+909 
-915 YYDKWLDLTDKISDA
+915 DKISDA
-930 TKKATEKEVKEWKA
+930 TEKATEKEVKEWKT

-974 LDMSASDKPEDDI
+974 LDLSASKKAEDDV
-987 YSRMGLARP
+987 YSRLGLARP
-996 KSSEEEDT
+996 KNGEESADS
-1004 GNQYDFSSENISK
+1004 QYDFSSDTIEK

-1028 MERLEKSDIP
+1028 MEKLENSDIP

-1044 IRSMSFDKRK
+1044 IRSMNFDKRK

-1082 EKAGRSETQSLRDDA
+1082 EKAGRSDTQSLRDDA

-1137 KADTN
+1137 KADTD

-1147 TSAGSGGTSSSAAAV
+1147 TSAGSGGSTSSAAAV

>member
-1 MANKYGYMAKIGLSD
+1 MANKYGYMAKIGIDTS
-16 DGLQTS
+16 GLQAS
-22 LKEIDSSL
+22 LKDVDTAVKSL
-30 KEVDRSIAA
+30 SREMKSVDNVIKQS
-39 TDKAINNAGKAG
+39 G
-51 LETTQL
+51 ES
-57 WEQQYDLLKTQIETT
+57 
-72 AEKLQG
+72 AEM
-78 LESVQSKVAE
+78 
-88 AYDNGAIDYSV
+88 
-99 YIEFQNEIANTAT
+99 T
-112 KLENLKKRAEEANA
+112 
-126 ALHPS
+126 
-131 ADTSTYQT
+131 
-139 INTSLDGVN
+139 
-148 QRYAN
+148 
-153 SRKELEEVNKALK
+153 
-166 VSGDNAQ
+166 
-173 LMAQKNTLLG
+173 AQKNEIYAQ
-183 EAIHDAQVKLQVL
+183 EAAQLTQKLTALKSVESSIL
-196 TSQQERMNE
+196 SARD
-205 AVRSGD
+205 SGNIS
-211 TTAEEYRAFQRE
+211 AEQYREYQRE
-223 IANTQA
+223 IAST
-229 ELAALTEEQK
+229 EAALK
-239 NLGKAAEETGDK
+239 NLGKTTEETAQKTLTLEDIVKANVISDIIVKGA
-251 SEKGLEK
+251 EK
-258 TTDAL
+258 
-263 KKVEKVAM
+263 
-271 ATTAAVTAALGKL
+271 VTAALKQI
-284 SSDALSAY
+284 SSDALEAY
-292 SQHEQMTGGIETLFA
+292 SKYEQMTGGIETLFA

-342 LQGLG
+342 LQGLS
-347 GDTQKAASIAD
+347 GDTQKAAEIAD
-358 QALIDMADNANKMG
+358 QALIDMSDNANKMG

-412 DSGVLNGQMMATAKN
+412 DSGVLNGQMVATAKN

-477 EIAQPLDDFAQD
+477 EIAEPLDDFAQD

-532 KEFSEDVVGT
+532 KELSENIVGT
-542 VEFIIDNKE
+542 VEFIINNKE

-561 ISLGAERMNKVIDS
+561 LALGAERI
-575 SKEIIS
+575 SKAVSGLKDVTS

-627 AADRLGEHSEEV
+627 VADRLGEHSEEV

-696 AKNREY
+696 EKNREY
-702 YGTNDLRGNELHYF
+702 YGTNDLRGNELYYF

-721 AVGNAGSFDEISD
+721 AAGSAGSYDEISD
-734 QLGSLYSNYYA
+734 QLGSLYHDYYA
-745 ANDIVRAYSETI
+745 ANDIVKAYSETI
-757 DEATDNSV
+757 NEAADNSV

-795 TTKAKMDELD
+795 TTKAKMEEYDSD
-805 DQLATHKI
+805 LATHKI
-813 DDTQYWAQR
+813 DDNTYWAQR
-822 KAYLEAHRDEESE
+822 KAYLEAHRDEDSE
-835 EWWKYYDAVTGH
+835 EWWKYYDAVNDH

-880 LKRQQKKNGY
+880 LKRQQKENGY

-896 DELKKMISELSEG
+896 DGLKKMLSELTEG
-909 SDLYNT
+909 SELYNT

-930 TKKATEKEVKEWKA
+930 TEKATEKEVKEWKTSA
-944 SSDKVSDAVE
+944 DKVANAVE

-1004 GNQYDFSSENISK
+1004 GNQYDFSSDTIEK

-1082 EKAGRSETQSLRDDA
+1082 EKAGRSDTQSLKDDA

-1137 KADTN
+1137 KADTD
-1142 KLMGV
+1142 KFMGV
-1147 TSAGSGGTSSSAAAV
+1147 TAAGTGSSKSAGIT

-1175 VATVNTEDYLN
+1175 AATISTEEYLN
-1186 KMKNEGGV
+1186 QVKNQGGTL
-1194 IDV
+1194 DV

>member
-1 MANKYGYMAKIGLSD
+1 MAPNKYGYMAKIGID
-16 DGLQTS
+16 TTGVQNGLTEADSAMRAFSREMREVNNVIAQGGNSAEMAAQRNQLYAEQITQLNRRLEALRSVEEDINRARANGNIDESEYRAYRREIEQTENA
-22 LKEIDSSL
+22 LQNLREQQRDIG
-30 KEVDRSIAA
+30 A
-39 TDKAINNAGKAG
+39 NAGKD
-51 LETTQL
+51 
-57 WEQQYDLLKTQIETT
+57 YDKVVS
-72 AEKLQG
+72 ALQ
-78 LESVQSKVAE
+78 
-88 AYDNGAIDYSV
+88 N
-99 YIEFQNEIANTAT
+99 
-112 KLENLKKRAEEANA
+112 
-126 ALHPS
+126 
-131 ADTSTYQT
+131 
-139 INTSLDGVN
+139 
-148 QRYAN
+148 
-153 SRKELEEVNKALK
+153 
-166 VSGDNAQ
+166 
-173 LMAQKNTLLG
+173 
-183 EAIHDAQVKLQVL
+183 
-196 TSQQERMNE
+196 
-205 AVRSGD
+205 
-211 TTAEEYRAFQRE
+211 
-223 IANTQA
+223 
-229 ELAALTEEQK
+229 
-239 NLGKAAEETGDK
+239 
-251 SEKGLEK
+251 
-258 TTDAL
+258 
-263 KKVEKVAM
+263 VEKVAL
-271 ATTAAVTAALGKL
+271 ATTGAVAAALGKL

-292 SQHEQMTGGIETLFA
+292 SQYEQLVGGNETLFA
-307 GAEDTVI
+307 GAEDIVLE
-314 ANAQNAYKT
+314 NAENAFKT
-323 AGISAN
+323 AGVSAN
-329 SYMETVTGFSATL
+329 NYMQTVTSFSATL
-342 LQGLG
+342 LQGLD
-347 GDTQKAASIAD
+347 GDTEKAARIAD
-358 QALIDMADNANKMG
+358 QALIDMSDNANKMG
-372 TAMGSIQYAYQGFA
+372 TAMGSIQYTYQGFA

-412 DSGVLNGQMMATAKN
+412 DSGVLNGEIIATAEN
-427 VKEIPFDKVIEA
+427 VKQIPFDKIIEA

-450 GTTAKEAESTIE
+450 GTTALEAETTLE
-462 GSLNKLKASWENALV
+462 GSMNKLKASWENALV
-477 EIAQPLDDFAQD
+477 DIARPLDDFAQG
-489 GLTVLN
+489 GLTILN
-495 DNVDEIKEAL
+495 DNIDTIKEAL

-561 ISLGAERMNKVIDS
+561 LSLGAERMNKGIDS

-702 YGTNDLRGNELHYF
+702 YGTNDLRGNEIHYF

-734 QLGSLYSNYYA
+734 QLGSLYSDYYA

-780 SGEEALASAWEHIRE
+780 SGEEALESAWEHIRA

-805 DQLATHKI
+805 GQLATHKI
-813 DDTQYWAQR
+813 DDNTYWAQR
-822 KAYLEAHRDEESE
+822 KAYLEAHRDEDSE
-835 EWWKYYDAVTGH
+835 EWWKYYDAVNDH

-880 LKRQQKKNGY
+880 LKRQQKENGY

-896 DELKKMISELSEG
+896 DGLKKMLSELTEG
-909 SDLYNT
+909 SELYNT
-915 YYDKWLDLTDKISDA
+915 YYDKWIDLTDKISDA
-930 TKKATEKEVKEWKA
+930 TEKATEKEVKEWQT

-1004 GNQYDFSSENISK
+1004 GNQYDFSSDTIEK

-1082 EKAGRSETQSLRDDA
+1082 EKAGRSDTQSLKDDA
-1097 DKAAEE
+1097 DKAALA
-1103 AKNTIKTS
+1103 AKGSIQKS
-1111 LDGLS
+1111 LSELGSD
-1116 SNAYESGKAAAEAYW
+1116 AYESGKAAAEAYW
-1131 KGFKEY
+1131 KGFAEY
-1137 KADTN
+1137 KSDTE

-1147 TSAGSGGTSSSAAAV
+1147 TAAGNSKSAGIT

-1175 VATVNTEDYLN
+1175 AATISTEEYLN
-1186 KMKNEGGV
+1186 QVKNQGGTL
-1194 IDV
+1194 DV

>member
-1 MANKYGYMAKIGLSD
+1 MAPNKYGYMAKIGID
-16 DGLQTS
+16 TTGVQNGLTEADSAMRAFSREMREVNNVIAQGGNSAEMAAQRNQLYAEQITQLNRRLEALRSVEEDINRARANGNIDESEYRAYRREIEQTENA
-22 LKEIDSSL
+22 LQNLREQQRDIG
-30 KEVDRSIAA
+30 A
-39 TDKAINNAGKAG
+39 NAGKD
-51 LETTQL
+51 
-57 WEQQYDLLKTQIETT
+57 YDKVVS
-72 AEKLQG
+72 ALQ
-78 LESVQSKVAE
+78 
-88 AYDNGAIDYSV
+88 N
-99 YIEFQNEIANTAT
+99 
-112 KLENLKKRAEEANA
+112 
-126 ALHPS
+126 
-131 ADTSTYQT
+131 
-139 INTSLDGVN
+139 
-148 QRYAN
+148 
-153 SRKELEEVNKALK
+153 
-166 VSGDNAQ
+166 
-173 LMAQKNTLLG
+173 
-183 EAIHDAQVKLQVL
+183 
-196 TSQQERMNE
+196 
-205 AVRSGD
+205 
-211 TTAEEYRAFQRE
+211 
-223 IANTQA
+223 
-229 ELAALTEEQK
+229 
-239 NLGKAAEETGDK
+239 
-251 SEKGLEK
+251 
-258 TTDAL
+258 
-263 KKVEKVAM
+263 VEKVAL
-271 ATTAAVTAALGKL
+271 ATTGAVAAALGKL

-292 SQHEQMTGGIETLFA
+292 SQYEQMVGGVETLFA
-307 GAEDTVI
+307 GAEDIVLE
-314 ANAQNAYKT
+314 NAQNAYKT

-412 DSGVLNGQMMATAKN
+412 DSGVLNGQMVATAKN

-450 GTTAKEAESTIE
+450 GTTAKEAGTTIE

-561 ISLGAERMNKVIDS
+561 LSLGAERMNKVIDS

-627 AADRLGEHSEEV
+627 AADRLGEHSEKV
-639 NALDDEYKELNE
+639 NALDDEYNELNE

-734 QLGSLYSNYYA
+734 QLGSLYSDYYA

-780 SGEEALASAWEHIRE
+780 SGEEALASAWEHIRA
-795 TTKAKMDELD
+795 TTKAKMEEYDSD
-805 DQLATHKI
+805 LATHKI
-813 DDTQYWAQR
+813 DDNTYWAQR

-835 EWWKYYDAVTGH
+835 EWWKYYDAVTDH

-858 ADKSA
+858 ADKAA
-863 KEAET
+863 KEA
-868 ALKDSYSKRYEA
+868 
-880 LKRQQKKNGY
+880 
-890 GDSWLA
+890 
-896 DELKKMISELSEG
+896 
-909 SDLYNT
+909 
-915 YYDKWLDLTDKISDA
+915 DKISDA
-930 TKKATEKEVKEWKA
+930 TEKATEKEVKEWETSA
-944 SSDKVSDAVE
+944 DKVANAVE
-954 KKYEKVQQAFEKAK
+954 KKYEQVQKAFEKAK
-968 SSYINA
+968 SSYISA
-974 LDMSASDKPEDDI
+974 LDLSASKKAEDDV
-987 YSRMGLARP
+987 YSRLGLARP
-996 KSSEEEDT
+996 KNGEESADS
-1004 GNQYDFSSENISK
+1004 QYDFSSDTIVK

-1082 EKAGRSETQSLRDDA
+1082 EKAGRSDTQSLKDDA
-1097 DKAAEE
+1097 DKAALA
-1103 AKNTIKTS
+1103 AKGSIQKS
-1111 LDGLS
+1111 LSELGSD
-1116 SNAYESGKAAAEAYW
+1116 AYESGKAAAEAYW

-1137 KADTN
+1137 KADTD

>member
-1 MANKYGYMAKIGLSD
+1 M
-16 DGLQTS
+16 
-22 LKEIDSSL
+22 
-30 KEVDRSIAA
+30 V
-39 TDKAINNAGKAG
+39 
-51 LETTQL
+51 
-57 WEQQYDLLKTQIETT
+57 
-72 AEKLQG
+72 
-78 LESVQSKVAE
+78 
-88 AYDNGAIDYSV
+88 
-99 YIEFQNEIANTAT
+99 
-112 KLENLKKRAEEANA
+112 
-126 ALHPS
+126 
-131 ADTSTYQT
+131 
-139 INTSLDGVN
+139 
-148 QRYAN
+148 
-153 SRKELEEVNKALK
+153 
-166 VSGDNAQ
+166 
-173 LMAQKNTLLG
+173 
-183 EAIHDAQVKLQVL
+183 
-196 TSQQERMNE
+196 
-205 AVRSGD
+205 
-211 TTAEEYRAFQRE
+211 
-223 IANTQA
+223 
-229 ELAALTEEQK
+229 
-239 NLGKAAEETGDK
+239 
-251 SEKGLEK
+251 
-258 TTDAL
+258 
-263 KKVEKVAM
+263 
-271 ATTAAVTAALGKL
+271 
-284 SSDALSAY
+284 
-292 SQHEQMTGGIETLFA
+292 
-307 GAEDTVI
+307 
-314 ANAQNAYKT
+314 
-323 AGISAN
+323 
-329 SYMETVTGFSATL
+329 
-342 LQGLG
+342 
-347 GDTQKAASIAD
+347 
-358 QALIDMADNANKMG
+358 
-372 TAMGSIQYAYQGFA
+372 
-386 KQNYTMLDNLKL
+386 
-398 GYGGSQAE
+398 
-406 MARLIN
+406 
-412 DSGVLNGQMMATAKN
+412 ATAKN

-450 GTTAKEAESTIE
+450 GTTAKEAETTIE

-516 DEGLEKAKNW
+516 DDTLEKVKDW

-532 KEFSEDVVGT
+532 KELSENIVGT
-542 VEFIIDNKE
+542 VEFIINNKE

-561 ISLGAERMNKVIDS
+561 LALGAERI
-575 SKEIIS
+575 SKAVSGLKDVTS

-607 VAVAAVTI
+607 VAVATVTI

-702 YGTNDLRGNELHYF
+702 YGTDDLRGNELHYF

-780 SGEEALASAWEHIRE
+780 SGEEALASAWEHIRA
-795 TTKAKMDELD
+795 TTKAKMEEYDSD
-805 DQLATHKI
+805 LATHKI
-813 DDTQYWAQR
+813 DDNTYWAQR

-835 EWWKYYDAVTGH
+835 EWWKYYDAVTDH
-847 YDKLSKTEKTA
+847 YDKLSETEKTA
-858 ADKSA
+858 ADKAA
-863 KEAET
+863 KEAEN
-868 ALKDSYSKRYEA
+868 ALKESYSQKYEA
-880 LKRQQKKNGY
+880 LKRQQKENGY
-890 GDSWLA
+890 DDQWLA
-896 DELKKMISELSEG
+896 DELKKMLSELTEG

-930 TKKATEKEVKEWKA
+930 TEKATEKEVKEWKTSA
-944 SSDKVSDAVE
+944 DKVSDAVE

-968 SSYINA
+968 SSYINT
-974 LDMSASDKPEDDI
+974 LDMSASDKPEDDV

-1004 GNQYDFSSENISK
+1004 GNQYDFSSENISR

-1028 MERLEKSDIP
+1028 MEKLENSDIP

-1044 IRSMSFDKRK
+1044 IRSMNFDKRK

-1062 LSPERLKKHYADISK
+1062 LSPERLKKHYADISR
-1077 YYRSA
+1077 YYQSA
-1082 EKAGRSETQSLRDDA
+1082 ERAGRSDTQSLKDDA

-1137 KADTN
+1137 KADTD

>member
-1 MANKYGYMAKIGLSD
+1 MAPNKYGYMAKIGID
-16 DGLQTS
+16 TTGVQNGLTEADSAMRAFSREMREVNNVIAQGGNSAEMAAQRNQLYAEQITQLNRRLEALRSVEEDINRARANGNIDESEYRAYRREIEQTENA
-22 LKEIDSSL
+22 LQNLREQQRDIG
-30 KEVDRSIAA
+30 A
-39 TDKAINNAGKAG
+39 NAGKD
-51 LETTQL
+51 
-57 WEQQYDLLKTQIETT
+57 YDKVVS
-72 AEKLQG
+72 ALQ
-78 LESVQSKVAE
+78 
-88 AYDNGAIDYSV
+88 N
-99 YIEFQNEIANTAT
+99 
-112 KLENLKKRAEEANA
+112 
-126 ALHPS
+126 
-131 ADTSTYQT
+131 
-139 INTSLDGVN
+139 
-148 QRYAN
+148 
-153 SRKELEEVNKALK
+153 
-166 VSGDNAQ
+166 
-173 LMAQKNTLLG
+173 
-183 EAIHDAQVKLQVL
+183 
-196 TSQQERMNE
+196 
-205 AVRSGD
+205 
-211 TTAEEYRAFQRE
+211 
-223 IANTQA
+223 
-229 ELAALTEEQK
+229 
-239 NLGKAAEETGDK
+239 
-251 SEKGLEK
+251 
-258 TTDAL
+258 
-263 KKVEKVAM
+263 VEKVAL
-271 ATTAAVTAALGKL
+271 ATTGAVAAALGKL

-292 SQHEQMTGGIETLFA
+292 SQYEQLGGGIETLFA
-307 GAEDTVI
+307 GAEDIVLE
-314 ANAQNAYKT
+314 NAENAFKT
-323 AGISAN
+323 AGVSAN
-329 SYMETVTGFSATL
+329 NYMQTVTSFSATL

-412 DSGVLNGQMMATAKN
+412 DSGVLNGQMVATAKN

-450 GTTAKEAESTIE
+450 GTTAKEAETTIE

-561 ISLGAERMNKVIDS
+561 LSLGAERMNKVIDS

-702 YGTNDLRGNELHYF
+702 YGTNDLRGNELYYF

-734 QLGSLYSNYYA
+734 QLGSLYSDYYA

-780 SGEEALASAWEHIRE
+780 SGEEALASAWEHIRA
-795 TTKAKMDELD
+795 TTKAKMEEYDSD
-805 DQLATHKI
+805 LATHKI
-813 DDTQYWAQR
+813 DDNTYWAQR

-835 EWWKYYDAVTGH
+835 EWWKYYDAVTDH
-847 YDKLSKTEKTA
+847 YDKLSETEKTA
-858 ADKSA
+858 ADKAA
-863 KEAET
+863 KEAEN
-868 ALKDSYSKRYEA
+868 ALKESYSQKYEA
-880 LKRQQKKNGY
+880 LKRQQKENSY

-896 DELKKMISELSEG
+896 DELKKMLSELTEG
-909 SDLYNT
+909 SELYNT

-930 TKKATEKEVKEWKA
+930 TEKATEKEVKEWKTSA
-944 SSDKVSDAVE
+944 DKVSDAVE

-974 LDMSASDKPEDDI
+974 LDMSASDKPEDDV

-996 KSSEEEDT
+996 KSGEEEDT
-1004 GNQYDFSSENISK
+1004 GNQYDFSSENISR

-1044 IRSMSFDKRK
+1044 IQSMNFDKRK

-1062 LSPERLKKHYADISK
+1062 LSPERLKKHYADISR
-1077 YYRSA
+1077 YYQSA
-1082 EKAGRSETQSLRDDA
+1082 ERAGRSDTQSLKDDA
-1097 DKAAEE
+1097 DKAALA
-1103 AKNTIKTS
+1103 AKGSIQKS
-1111 LDGLS
+1111 LSELGSD
-1116 SNAYESGKAAAEAYW
+1116 AYESGKAAAEAYW

-1137 KADTN
+1137 KADTD

>member
-72 AEKLQG
+72 AEKLRG

-239 NLGKAAEETGDK
+239 NLGKAAEETGNK

-271 ATTAAVTAALGKL
+271 ATTVAVTAALGKL
-284 SSDALSAY
+284 SSDALNAY
-292 SQHEQMTGGIETLFA
+292 SQYEQMVGGVETLFA
-307 GAEDTVI
+307 GAEDIVLE
-314 ANAQNAYKT
+314 NAQNAYKT

-358 QALIDMADNANKMG
+358 QAVIDMADNANKMG
-372 TAMGSIQYAYQGFA
+372 TSMASIQYTYQGFA

-412 DSGVLNGQMMATAKN
+412 DSGVLNGQMVATAKN

-462 GSLNKLKASWENALV
+462 GSLNKLKASWKNALV
-477 EIAQPLDDFAQD
+477 EIAEPLDDFAQD

-561 ISLGAERMNKVIDS
+561 LSLGAERMNKVIDS

-627 AADRLGEHSEEV
+627 AADRLGEHSEKV

-757 DEATDNSV
+757 NEAADNSV

-780 SGEEALASAWEHIRE
+780 SGEEALASAWEHIRA
-795 TTKAKMDELD
+795 TTKAKMEEYDSD
-805 DQLATHKI
+805 LATHKI
-813 DDTQYWAQR
+813 DDNTYWAQR

-835 EWWKYYDAVTGH
+835 EWWKYYDAVTDH

-858 ADKSA
+858 ADKAA
-863 KEAET
+863 KEA
-868 ALKDSYSKRYEA
+868 
-880 LKRQQKKNGY
+880 
-890 GDSWLA
+890 
-896 DELKKMISELSEG
+896 
-909 SDLYNT
+909 
-915 YYDKWLDLTDKISDA
+915 DKISDA
-930 TKKATEKEVKEWKA
+930 TEKATEKEVKEWKT

-974 LDMSASDKPEDDI
+974 LDLSASKKAEDDV
-987 YSRMGLARP
+987 YSRLGLARP
-996 KSSEEEDT
+996 KNGEESADS
-1004 GNQYDFSSENISK
+1004 QYDFSSDTIEK

-1028 MERLEKSDIP
+1028 MEKLENSDIP

-1044 IRSMSFDKRK
+1044 IRSMNFDKRK

-1082 EKAGRSETQSLRDDA
+1082 EKAGRSDTQSLRDDA

-1137 KADTN
+1137 KADTD

-1147 TSAGSGGTSSSAAAV
+1147 TSAGSGGSTSSAAAV

>member
-239 NLGKAAEETGDK
+239 NLGKAAEETGNK

-292 SQHEQMTGGIETLFA
+292 SQYEQMVGGVETLFA
-307 GAEDTVI
+307 GAEDIVLE
-314 ANAQNAYKT
+314 NARNAYKT

-372 TAMGSIQYAYQGFA
+372 TSMASIQYAYQGFA

-412 DSGVLNGQMMATAKN
+412 DSGVLNGQMVATAKN

-561 ISLGAERMNKVIDS
+561 LSLGAERI
-575 SKEIIS
+575 SKAVSGLKDVTS

-639 NALDDEYKELNE
+639 NALEKRTAAINEQRKALEELSKNDTATAWRQADGGYKDTLVELAEISKRFEELKAKRESGGTVNENGGFTYYTDEEIRAMDDELMS
-651 TLEEYNRLKAESIEL
+651 LEIQKNALIALKRE
-666 AAQEAGQNIEDAKA
+666 Q
-680 RAQSYKS
+680 S
-687 QIDTLESLI
+687 QILTQYNEQEI
-696 AKNREY
+696 AVMEQHNAERADIISK
-702 YGTNDLRGNELHYF
+702 
-716 DQSGN
+716 SGN
-721 AVGNAGSFDEISD
+721 TA
-734 QLGSLYSNYYA
+734 
-745 ANDIVRAYSETI
+745 
-757 DEATDNSV
+757 
-765 KHMGEVS
+765 
-772 EAAANSVK
+772 
-780 SGEEALASAWEHIRE
+780 EEAVASAWEHIRA

-805 DQLATHKI
+805 NQLATHKI
-813 DDTQYWAQR
+813 DDNTYWAQR

-835 EWWKYYDAVTGH
+835 EWWKYYDAVTDH

-880 LKRQQKKNGY
+880 LKRQQKENGY

-915 YYDKWLDLTDKISDA
+915 YYDKWIDLTGKISDA
-930 TKKATEKEVKEWKA
+930 TEKATEKEVKEWKTSA
-944 SSDKVSDAVE
+944 DKVANAVE
-954 KKYEKVQQAFEKAK
+954 KKYEQVQKAFEKAK

-974 LDMSASDKPEDDI
+974 LDMSASDKPEDDV

-1062 LSPERLKKHYADISK
+1062 LSPERLKKHYADISR
-1077 YYRSA
+1077 YYQSA
-1082 EKAGRSETQSLRDDA
+1082 ERAGRSDTQSLKDDA
-1097 DKAAEE
+1097 DKAALA
-1103 AKNTIKTS
+1103 AKGSIQKS
-1111 LDGLS
+1111 LSELGSD
-1116 SNAYESGKAAAEAYW
+1116 AYESGKAAAEAYW

-1137 KADTN
+1137 KADTE

-1147 TSAGSGGTSSSAAAV
+1147 TAAGNSKSAGIT

-1175 VATVNTEDYLN
+1175 AATISTEEYLN
-1186 KMKNEGGV
+1186 QVKNQGGTL
-1194 IDV
+1194 DV

>member
-1 MANKYGYMAKIGLSD
+1 MANKYGYMAKIGIDTS
-16 DGLQTS
+16 GLQTS
-22 LKEIDSSL
+22 IKDVDTAVKSLSREMKAVDS
-30 KEVDRSIAA
+30 VIAQS
-39 TDKAINNAGKAG
+39 G
-51 LETTQL
+51 ES
-57 WEQQYDLLKTQIETT
+57 
-72 AEKLQG
+72 AEM
-78 LESVQSKVAE
+78 
-88 AYDNGAIDYSV
+88 
-99 YIEFQNEIANTAT
+99 T
-112 KLENLKKRAEEANA
+112 
-126 ALHPS
+126 
-131 ADTSTYQT
+131 
-139 INTSLDGVN
+139 
-148 QRYAN
+148 
-153 SRKELEEVNKALK
+153 
-166 VSGDNAQ
+166 
-173 LMAQKNTLLG
+173 AQKNELYSQKI
-183 EAIHDAQVKLQVL
+183 AKLTEKLTALKSVENNVL
-196 TSQQERMNE
+196 SARNSGNISVEQFREYERE
-205 AVRSGD
+205 VVSTESALKR
-211 TTAEEYRAFQRE
+211 
-223 IANTQA
+223 
-229 ELAALTEEQK
+229 LTEEQK
-239 NLGKAAEETGDK
+239 NLGKATEETTQKAVTLGDIVK
-251 SEKGLEK
+251 ANVISDVIVKGAEKVTG
-258 TTDAL
+258 AL
-263 KKVEKVAM
+263 KQI
-271 ATTAAVTAALGKL
+271 
-284 SSDALSAY
+284 SSEAISAY
-292 SQHEQMTGGIETLFA
+292 SQYEQMVGGVETLFA
-307 GAEDTVI
+307 GAEDIVLE
-314 ANAQNAYKT
+314 NAQNAYKT

-412 DSGVLNGQMMATAKN
+412 DSGVLNGQMVATAKN

-450 GTTAKEAESTIE
+450 GTTAKEAETTIE

-561 ISLGAERMNKVIDS
+561 VSLGAERMNKVIDS

-594 GGVDAMSMSLSGW
+594 GSVDAMSMSLSGW

-639 NALDDEYKELNE
+639 NALDDEYTKLNE

-772 EAAANSVK
+772 EAATNSVK
-780 SGEEALASAWEHIRE
+780 SGEEALTSAWEHIRA
-795 TTKAKMDELD
+795 TTKAKMEEYDSD
-805 DQLATHKI
+805 LATHKI
-813 DDTQYWAQR
+813 DDNTYWAQR

-835 EWWKYYDAVTGH
+835 EWWKYYDAVTDH

-858 ADKSA
+858 ADKAA
-863 KEAET
+863 KEA
-868 ALKDSYSKRYEA
+868 
-880 LKRQQKKNGY
+880 
-890 GDSWLA
+890 
-896 DELKKMISELSEG
+896 
-909 SDLYNT
+909 
-915 YYDKWLDLTDKISDA
+915 DKISDA
-930 TKKATEKEVKEWKA
+930 TEKATEKEVKEWKA
-944 SSDKVSDAVE
+944 SADKVANAVE

-968 SSYINA
+968 SSYISA
-974 LDMSASDKPEDDI
+974 LDLSASQKAEDDV
-987 YSRMGLARP
+987 YSRLGLARP
-996 KSSEEEDT
+996 KNGEESADS
-1004 GNQYDFSSENISK
+1004 QYDFSSDTIEK

-1028 MERLEKSDIP
+1028 MEKLENSDIP

-1044 IRSMSFDKRK
+1044 IRSMNFDKRK

-1082 EKAGRSETQSLRDDA
+1082 EKAGRSDTQSLRDDA

-1137 KADTN
+1137 KADTD

>member
-1 MANKYGYMAKIGLSD
+1 MAKIGID
-16 DGLQTS
+16 TTGVQNGLTEADSAMRAFSREMREVNNVIAQGGNSAEMAAQRNQLYAEQITQLNRRLEALRSVEEDINRARANGNIDESEYRAYRREIEQTENA
-22 LKEIDSSL
+22 LQNLREQQRDIG
-30 KEVDRSIAA
+30 A
-39 TDKAINNAGKAG
+39 NAGKD
-51 LETTQL
+51 
-57 WEQQYDLLKTQIETT
+57 YDKVVS
-72 AEKLQG
+72 ALQ
-78 LESVQSKVAE
+78 
-88 AYDNGAIDYSV
+88 N
-99 YIEFQNEIANTAT
+99 
-112 KLENLKKRAEEANA
+112 
-126 ALHPS
+126 
-131 ADTSTYQT
+131 
-139 INTSLDGVN
+139 
-148 QRYAN
+148 
-153 SRKELEEVNKALK
+153 
-166 VSGDNAQ
+166 
-173 LMAQKNTLLG
+173 
-183 EAIHDAQVKLQVL
+183 
-196 TSQQERMNE
+196 
-205 AVRSGD
+205 
-211 TTAEEYRAFQRE
+211 
-223 IANTQA
+223 
-229 ELAALTEEQK
+229 
-239 NLGKAAEETGDK
+239 
-251 SEKGLEK
+251 
-258 TTDAL
+258 
-263 KKVEKVAM
+263 VEKVAL
-271 ATTAAVTAALGKL
+271 ATTGAVAAALGKL

-292 SQHEQMTGGIETLFA
+292 SQYEQLVGGIETLFA
-307 GAEDTVI
+307 GAEDIVLE
-314 ANAQNAYKT
+314 NAENAFKT
-323 AGISAN
+323 AGVSAN
-329 SYMETVTGFSATL
+329 NYMQTVTSFSATL
-342 LQGLG
+342 LQGLD
-347 GDTQKAASIAD
+347 GDTEKAARIAD

-412 DSGVLNGQMMATAKN
+412 DSGVLNGQMVATAKN

-462 GSLNKLKASWENALV
+462 GSLNKLKASWKNALV
-477 EIAQPLDDFAQD
+477 EIAEPLDDFAQD

-561 ISLGAERMNKVIDS
+561 LSLGAERMNKVIDS

-721 AVGNAGSFDEISD
+721 AVGNAGPFDEISD
-734 QLGSLYSNYYA
+734 QLGSLYSDYYA

-780 SGEEALASAWEHIRE
+780 SGEEALASAWEHIRA
-795 TTKAKMDELD
+795 TTKAKMEEYDSD
-805 DQLATHKI
+805 LATHKI

-835 EWWKYYDAVTGH
+835 EWWKYYDAVNDH

-858 ADKSA
+858 ADKAA
-863 KEAET
+863 KEA
-868 ALKDSYSKRYEA
+868 
-880 LKRQQKKNGY
+880 
-890 GDSWLA
+890 
-896 DELKKMISELSEG
+896 
-909 SDLYNT
+909 
-915 YYDKWLDLTDKISDA
+915 DKISDA
-930 TKKATEKEVKEWKA
+930 TEKATEKEVKEWKT

-968 SSYINA
+968 NSYINA
-974 LDMSASDKPEDDI
+974 LDLSASKKAEDDV
-987 YSRMGLARP
+987 YSRLGLARP
-996 KSSEEEDT
+996 KNGEESADS
-1004 GNQYDFSSENISK
+1004 QYDFSSDTIEK

-1082 EKAGRSETQSLRDDA
+1082 EKAGRSDTQSLRDDA

-1137 KADTN
+1137 KADTD